1 MLSLVYESLG
11 SYYSKRAATGK
22 RIEDWQEAKKR
33 YSQSYEILN
42 SLRQQDK
49 LPNEY
54 ANKPDEV
61 KQKLERCEAA
71 LRN

>member
-11 SYYSKRAATGK
+11 SYYSKRAATEK
-22 RIEDWQEAKKR
+22 HIEDWQEAKHR
-33 YSQSYEILN
+33 YGQSYEILN